1 MIVKSIKNQQGQSL
15 VEVVIALGIAVIIVI
30 AFTNATITSV
40 RNSQFSKNQNLSTK
54 YAQESLELIRAVRD
68 QNTSA
73 SVTDGG
79 SLSTWGDLWGI
90 DLYDTSATG
99 VTGMTGYCF
108 NLDKST
114 LHLTKRTFVN
124 PCADKDASG
133 VVQDENLDGLNLFY
147 RKINITNA
155 DNDKNK
161 KQINVRVY
169 WSDSR
174 GQHNTDVTTFL
185 TNWQ

>member
-1 MIVKSIKNQQGQSL
+1 MILKKGINQEGQSL

-40 RNSQFSKNQNLSTK
+40 RNSQFSKNQNLATK

-68 QNTSA
+68 QNTSG

-79 SLSTWGDLWGI
+79 SLSSWGDLWGI
-90 DLYDTSATG
+90 NLNVVTNTG

-108 NLDKST
+108 NLNKANLT
-114 LHLTKRTFVN
+114 LTKRAGTT
-124 PCADKDASG
+124 PCADTNGSG
-133 VVQDENLDGLNLFY
+133 TILDENLDNLGVFY
-147 RKINITNA
+147 RKINIT
-155 DNDKNK
+155 DDGTTLTK
-161 KQINVRVY
+161 KQISVRVY
-169 WSDSR
+169 WSDNR
-174 GQHNTDVTTFL
+174 GQHKTDVTTFL